1 LLSWYYFYLPFGDNK
16 LKNKNIYLFFKKET
30 LKMLLLGFSSGLPIL
45 LIFSTLSVW
54 LFKAGIDRSTITLF
68 SWVGFTYAFKYLW
81 SPIVDNFKIPFFDK
95 MGHRRGWL
103 LFTQLMIIASLILTS
118 LTDPAKSLLFI
129 TISITLLAI
138 FSSTQ
143 DILIDAFRIESSPI
157 YLQGPLSSMYIA
169 GYRLAMLIG
178 GAGSLWLAS
187 YLGSEIYNK
196 NVWKTVYLIMA
207 LFMVVGVITTL
218 LSKEPKINNKKNL
231 KINEHAKFLF
241 VFILSLAGFIFLYN
255 FINNPFG
262 ENEIIKKFL
271 FSIMRIF
278 LCFTFFGI
286 IIFSMMSTK
295 YISKTIV
302 KKIYLDPVLNFLN
315 RYGRFA
321 FSILFL
327 IALYRIADV
336 VMGVM
341 ANIFYLE
348 KGFNINQIATY
359 SKFFGV
365 FATIAGG
372 FLGGFFCLK
381 FGTMRSLFIGAFIAS
396 SSNLLFA
403 WLAISEPSIKFL
415 IGVITADNIAS
426 GFAGAAFVV
435 YLSALTSLKFTAT
448 QYALFSSIMLFI
460 PKLVAGYSGSWVDAI
475 GYSNYFVVTALL
487 GVPVLILIIWL
498 SKVAPIRE

>member
-1 LLSWYYFYLPFGDNK
+1 
-16 LKNKNIYLFFKKET
+16 
-30 LKMLLLGFSSGLPIL
+30 MLLLGFSSGLPIL

-187 YLGSEIYNK
+187 FFGSEIYNK

-207 LFMVVGVITTL
+207 LFMVVGVTTTL

-315 RYGRFA
+315 RYGKFA

-381 FGTMRSLFIGAFIAS
+381 FGTMRSLSLGAFIAS
-396 SSNLLFA
+396 GSNLLFA

>member
-1 LLSWYYFYLPFGDNK
+1 
-16 LKNKNIYLFFKKET
+16 
-30 LKMLLLGFSSGLPIL
+30 MLLLGFSSGLPIL

-143 DILIDAFRIESSPI
+143 DILIDAFRIKSSPI

-218 LSKEPKINNKKNL
+218 VSKEPKINNKKNL

-315 RYGRFA
+315 RYGKFA

-348 KGFNINQIATY
+348 KGFNINEIATY

-381 FGTMRSLFIGAFIAS
+381 FGTMRSLFLGAFIAS

>member
-1 LLSWYYFYLPFGDNK
+1 
-16 LKNKNIYLFFKKET
+16 
-30 LKMLLLGFSSGLPIL
+30 MLLLGFSSGLPIL

-315 RYGRFA
+315 RYGKFA

-348 KGFNINQIATY
+348 KGFNINEIATY

-381 FGTMRSLFIGAFIAS
+381 FGTMRSLFLGAFIAS

-498 SKVAPIRE
+498 SKVAPIRK

>member
-1 LLSWYYFYLPFGDNK
+1 M
-16 LKNKNIYLFFKKET
+16 KNKNIYLFFKKET

-218 LSKEPKINNKKNL
+218 VSKEPKINNKKNL

-315 RYGRFA
+315 RYGSFA

-348 KGFNINQIATY
+348 KGFNINEIATY

-381 FGTMRSLFIGAFIAS
+381 FGTMRSLFLGAFIAS

-403 WLAISEPSIKFL
+403 WLAVSEPSIKFL